1 MKIILKQDVK
11 TIGKKDEIHEVS
23 DGYARNFLFPRNLAA
38 PADAAAPEPG
48 PHQERG
54 EGPPRGRG
62 PRCCRRAGCKDQRAR
77 SVTAKV
83 KGGASGKLYG
93 KVTGKEVAELLTQLT
108 GTEIDKKKV
117 ELPSAIKEFGSYD
130 AAVRL
135 YAGVVAPF
143 KLESGRT
150 VKSTN
155 FTGKEGSLPC
165 REMKN

>member
-11 TIGKKDEIHEVS
+11 SIGKKDEIHEVS

-38 PADAAAPEPG
+38 PADAAALNQARTKSEAKA
-48 PHQERG
+48 HHEA
-54 EGPPRGRG
+54 EA
-62 PRCCRRAGCKDQRAR
+62 RAAAEALAAKIKGQT
-77 SVTAKV
+77 VTAKEVAKV

-93 KVTGKEVAELLTQLT
+93 KVTGKEVADLLTALT

-130 AAVRL
+130 ASVRL

-143 KLESGRT
+143 KLKVE
-150 VKSTN
+150 
-155 FTGKEGSLPC
+155 EL
-165 REMKN
+165 

>member
-38 PADAAAPEPG
+38 PADAAALNQARTKSEA
-48 PHQERG
+48 
-54 EGPPRGRG
+54 
-62 PRCCRRAGCKDQRAR
+62 RAAAEELAAKIKGQV
-77 SVTAKV
+77 VTAKV

-93 KVTGKEVAELLTQLT
+93 KVTGKEVAELLTALT

-130 AAVRL
+130 ASVRL

-143 KLESGRT
+143 KLKVE
-150 VKSTN
+150 
-155 FTGKEGSLPC
+155 EL
-165 REMKN
+165 